1 MEQFRQTVK
10 QLYQRQAVKEKFP
23 CRGKRSLQLVM
34 LDLLVMQLDRH
45 ATIAWQ
51 YRTVLHFGRM
61 YKEQSS
67 VRECWTKEEW
77 RKWYKLLFFIRQ
89 QLPPQEGIALAC

>member
-23 CRGKRSLQLVM
+23 SRGKRSLQLVM
-34 LDLLVMQLDRH
+34 LDLLVMQLDKH

-67 VRECWTKEEW
+67 VRECWAKEEW
-77 RKWYKLLFFIRQ
+77 RKWYKLLMVIRQ
-89 QLPPQEGIALAC
+89 QLPPQEGIPLAA